1 MVSNDYQ
8 LHFFD
13 SMSQSDCEE
22 DSLSDST
29 TTAAAQQPNK
39 KVAVITMFIDAH
51 EDANYKF
58 ALEQKYHKS
67 IVETHAMNAKSQVN
81 IVATF
86 NILYTPRDT
95 NSRDV

>member
-1 MVSNDYQ
+1 MGSNDYQ

-22 DSLSDST
+22 DSLSHTT

-58 ALEQKYHKS
+58 ALEQK
-67 IVETHAMNAKSQVN
+67 SQEINLSKILVRY
-81 IVATF
+81 F
-86 NILYTPRDT
+86 NDFNKNLKR
-95 NSRDV
+95 R